1 MELSHMKRSS
11 LARKLLCTAA
21 LLCTAVWSANAVNIV
36 NNPGFEMGNFSGW
49 TVNDPSGFTNVG
61 PDPLFA
67 HSGNFHAN
75 LGAVGL
81 TGSLSQSLSTAIGT
95 SYTLSFWLANDS
107 ATTPN
112 SFAAFFNGV
121 QVFSIANSAVFN
133 YTQFTISGLVATSTA
148 TTLDFRYRHDA
159 DFFRL
164 DDISVD
170 AAAAGVPEAFSTIW
184 LALPAFG
191 ALGLVQFSRARA
203 RKSLARI

>member
-1 MELSHMKRSS
+1 MKPTLSKIF
-11 LARKLLCTAA
+11 CIAA
-21 LLCTAVWSANAVNIV
+21 LLCAAAWNANAVNIV
-36 NNPGFEMGNFSGW
+36 NNPGFETGNFSGW

-81 TGSLSQSLSTAIGT
+81 TGSLSQSLGTAIGT
-95 SYTLSFWLANDS
+95 SYSLSFWLTNDS

-112 SFAAFFNGV
+112 SFAAFFNGI
-121 QVFSIANSAVFN
+121 QVFSISNSAVFG
-133 YTQFTISGLVATSTA
+133 YTQFTISGLVATSAA
-148 TTLDFRYRHDA
+148 TTLEFRYRHDA

-170 AAAAGVPEAFSTIW
+170 AAAASVPEAFSTIW

>member
-1 MELSHMKRSS
+1 MELPHMNGSNIT
-11 LARKLLCTAA
+11 RKLLCIAV

-36 NNPGFEMGNFSGW
+36 NNGGFETGNFSGW
-49 TVNDPSGFTNVG
+49 TVNDPSGFSNVG

-81 TGSLSQSLSTAIGT
+81 TGSLSQSLTTVAGT

-107 ATTPN
+107 STTPN

-121 QVFSIANSAVFN
+121 QVFAIANSPIFG
-133 YTQFTISGLVATSTA
+133 YTQFTFAGLVATSSS
-148 TTLDFRYRHDA
+148 TTLEFRYRHDA

-164 DDISVD
+164 DDVSVD
-170 AAAAGVPEAFSTIW
+170 AGAAGVPEAFSTIW

-191 ALGLVQFSRARA
+191 ALGLMHFSRGRS
-203 RKSLARI
+203 RKSLAHI

>member
-1 MELSHMKRSS
+1 MKPTLSKIF
-11 LARKLLCTAA
+11 CIAA
-21 LLCTAVWSANAVNIV
+21 LLCAAAWNANAVNIV
-36 NNPGFEMGNFSGW
+36 NNPGFETGNFSGW

-107 ATTPN
+107 STTPN
-112 SFAAFFNGV
+112 SFAAFFNGI
-121 QVFSIANSAVFN
+121 QVFAIANSAVFG
-133 YTQFTISGLVATSTA
+133 YTQFTISGLVATSTS

-170 AAAAGVPEAFSTIW
+170 AAAGVPESFSTIW

-191 ALGLVQFSRARA
+191 ALGLVHFSRARA